1 MMLPLKTVRLRMSS
15 NEQLKLIE
23 QNAKWVKSKI
33 DETVYS
39 LNYET
44 YKAQIDTN
52 ELESKKYEAI
62 SNYNTNL
69 TFDST
74 SYEKELIAQ
83 DTTDL
88 EEKRVRWHES
98 LSKDVYIEEAL
109 NVLEDLKTAYPIKKV
124 ASNSTELKTF
134 MSHKSNSLK
143 QLALQKFKK
152 DFWGVFSFYFIVLV
166 GLVSVFAYVFAP
178 DDSQYANQMHLA
190 IHSKRPGF
198 KVTMLTIPSKIKVNQ
213 SGFDRLFF
221 GKKNTDTEIPI
232 SAFEIKD
239 TVLIYKEYASDGL
252 EGAEKTI
259 KRSAFPNNSPKDF
272 IQEKSFLFGTDK
284 YGRDLI
290 SRVLVGARISFFIG
304 FVAVMISLL
313 IGIFMGS
320 IAGYFGGKVDA
331 IIMWIINVTWSIPT
345 LLLVIAIT
353 LALGKGF
360 WQVFIA
366 VGLTMWVE
374 VARVVRGQIISAKEM
389 QYVTA
394 ARALGFNDFRIITKH
409 ILPNIMAPV
418 IVISAANFAA
428 AILIESGLSF
438 LGIGAQPPMA
448 SWGAMIKDH
457 YNYII
462 LGKPYLAIIPG
473 LCIMSLVMAFM
484 LIGNALRD
492 ALDVKN

>member
-1 MMLPLKTVRLRMSS
+1 MS
-15 NEQLKLIE
+15 N
-23 QNAKWVKSKI
+23 KS
-33 DETVYS
+33 
-39 LNYET
+39 
-44 YKAQIDTN
+44 
-52 ELESKKYEAI
+52 
-62 SNYNTNL
+62 
-69 TFDST
+69 
-74 SYEKELIAQ
+74 
-83 DTTDL
+83 
-88 EEKRVRWHES
+88 H
-98 LSKDVYIEEAL
+98 
-109 NVLEDLKTAYPIKKV
+109 
-124 ASNSTELKTF
+124 
-134 MSHKSNSLK
+134 SLK

-152 DFWGVFSFYFIVLV
+152 NFWGVFSFYFIVFV
-166 GLVSVFAYVFAP
+166 GFVSVFAYVFAP
-178 DDSQYANQMHLA
+178 DNTQAANQMHLS
-190 IHSKRPGF
+190 IHSKPPGF
-198 KVTMLTIPSKIKVNQ
+198 KVQMLTIPLRINNNQNVFSKM
-213 SGFDRLFF
+213 FF

-232 SAFEIKD
+232 SSYSIKNNLLSY
-239 TVLIYKEYASDGL
+239 TEYASDGL
-252 EGAEKTI
+252 KGVEKSINLNT
-259 KRSAFPNNSPKDF
+259 FPNKKVEGF
-272 IQEKSFLFGTDK
+272 IEETTFIFGTDK
-284 YGRDLI
+284 YGRDLL

-304 FVAVMISLL
+304 FVAVFISLI
-313 IGIFMGS
+313 IGVFMGS

-331 IIMWIINVTWSIPT
+331 FIMWVINVTWSIPT

-374 VARVVRGQIISAKEM
+374 VARVVRGQIISVKEM

-394 ARALGFNDFRIITKH
+394 ARALGFNDYRIITKH

>member
-1 MMLPLKTVRLRMSS
+1 
-15 NEQLKLIE
+15 
-23 QNAKWVKSKI
+23 
-33 DETVYS
+33 
-39 LNYET
+39 
-44 YKAQIDTN
+44 
-52 ELESKKYEAI
+52 
-62 SNYNTNL
+62 
-69 TFDST
+69 
-74 SYEKELIAQ
+74 
-83 DTTDL
+83 
-88 EEKRVRWHES
+88 
-98 LSKDVYIEEAL
+98 
-109 NVLEDLKTAYPIKKV
+109 
-124 ASNSTELKTF
+124 

-152 DFWGVFSFYFIVLV
+152 NFWGVFSFFFIIFV
-166 GLVSVFAYVFAP
+166 GLIYVFAYVFAP
-178 DDSQYANQMHLA
+178 DNTQYANQMHLA
-190 IHSKRPGF
+190 IHSKKPGF
-198 KVTMLTIPSKIKVNQ
+198 KVTMLTIPSQIKVKQ
-213 SGFDRLFF
+213 GIMDKIFF
-221 GKKNTDTEIPI
+221 GKKNTDTEVPI
-232 SAFEIKD
+232 SEYRINDEALMY
-239 TVLIYKEYASDGL
+239 TEYASDGL

-259 KRSAFPNNSPKDF
+259 QLTTFSNKVVDDYVKG
-272 IQEKSFLFGTDK
+272 KTFLFGTDK
-284 YGRDLI
+284 YGRDLL
-290 SRVLVGARISFFIG
+290 SRILVGARISFFIG
-304 FVAVMISLL
+304 FVAVFISLV
-313 IGIFMGS
+313 IGVFMGS

-331 IIMWIINVTWSIPT
+331 IIMWVINVTWSIPT

-374 VARVVRGQIISAKEM
+374 VARVVRGQIISVKEM

-394 ARALGFNDFRIITKH
+394 ARALGYNDFRIITKH

>member
-1 MMLPLKTVRLRMSS
+1 
-15 NEQLKLIE
+15 
-23 QNAKWVKSKI
+23 
-33 DETVYS
+33 
-39 LNYET
+39 
-44 YKAQIDTN
+44 
-52 ELESKKYEAI
+52 
-62 SNYNTNL
+62 
-69 TFDST
+69 
-74 SYEKELIAQ
+74 
-83 DTTDL
+83 
-88 EEKRVRWHES
+88 
-98 LSKDVYIEEAL
+98 
-109 NVLEDLKTAYPIKKV
+109 
-124 ASNSTELKTF
+124 

-409 ILPNIMAPV
+409 ILPNILAPV